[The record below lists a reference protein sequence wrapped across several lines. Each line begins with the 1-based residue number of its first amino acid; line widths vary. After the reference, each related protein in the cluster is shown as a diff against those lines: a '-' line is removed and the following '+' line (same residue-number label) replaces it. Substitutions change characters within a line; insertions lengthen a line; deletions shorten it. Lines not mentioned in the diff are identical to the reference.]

1 MADGGIPY
9 GSAALTNFLLNKKTK
24 VKFENMYVGTN
35 FNDKKYK
42 K

>member
-24 VKFENMYVGTN
+24 VRKTERAEILMTKRNT
-35 FNDKKYK
+35 K
-42 K
+42 